1 MSTAVARPAGR
12 RRSAPALSRALPGA
26 VTGGALAALW
36 FSAGGASSA
45 GVWIGAVALG
55 LCLALVAVGVY
66 ITFRVLNFPD
76 LTIDGTYPL
85 GAAVSAVLI
94 VHGFPAWPTLAV
106 AFVAGGC
113 FGALTALLA
122 TKLRLHSLLASIL
135 VATAL
140 FSINLRIQGKANIPL
155 LSETTIFTPIS
166 DGARR
171 ATVAAFGDGAA
182 RHSNNLLTIVL
193 VGLLVVA
200 VKLVFDAFNR
210 SEIGLNLR
218 GTGDN
223 PQMMRTLGRNT
234 DQYVVLGVAISNALV
249 AVAGAIVAQFQG
261 FADVNMGFGLIIAG
275 LASVILG
282 DVVFRPRRVSTG
294 TLSAIAGMILYR
306 TAIAAALVIRVPV
319 PGGES
324 FRLEAGDI
332 KLATAVLV
340 LGMLWF
346 SGFSGFSATRKK
358 T

>member
-1 MSTAVARPAGR
+1 MNTGVAATEQG
-12 RRSAPALSRALPGA
+12 SEATPALRRFLPGA
-26 VTGGALAALW
+26 VTGSALIVLW
-36 FSAGGASSA
+36 FSAGGSSST
-45 GVWIGAVALG
+45 GVWIGAAGLG

-94 VHGFPAWPTLAV
+94 VNGWSAWLSLVV
-106 AFVAGGC
+106 AFVVGGG
-113 FGALTALLA
+113 FGAITALLS

-155 LSETTIFTPIS
+155 LSEATIFTPIS
-166 DGARR
+166 SDARE
-171 ATVAAFGDGAA
+171 AVIALFGDGAA
-182 RHSNNLLTIVL
+182 RHSNNILAIVL
-193 VGLLVVA
+193 VGSLVVA
-200 VKLVFDAFNR
+200 LKLLLDAFNR

-223 PQMMRTLGRNT
+223 QRMMRTLGRNT
-234 DQYVVLGVAISNALV
+234 DRYVMLGVAISNALV
-249 AVAGAIVAQFQG
+249 ATAGGIVAQFQG

-282 DVVFRPRRVSTG
+282 DVIFRPQRVSTG
-294 TLSAIAGMILYR
+294 ILSAIGGMVLYR
-306 TAIAAALVIRVPV
+306 MAIAAALAIRVPA
-319 PGGES
+319 PGGDS
-324 FRLEAGDI
+324 FRLDAGDI
-332 KLATAVLV
+332 KLTTAVLV

-346 SGFSGFSATRKK
+346 SAIRSKR
-358 T
+358 

>member
-1 MSTAVARPAGR
+1 MSTSVAATGR
-12 RRSAPALSRALPGA
+12 GSEAAPVLTRFLPGA
-26 VTGGALAALW
+26 VTSGALIVLW
-36 FSAGGASSA
+36 FSAGGSSST
-45 GVWIGAVALG
+45 GVWIGSAALG

-66 ITFRVLNFPD
+66 VTFRVLNFPD

-94 VHGFPAWPTLAV
+94 VNGWSAWLSLVV
-106 AFVAGGC
+106 AFFAGCG
-113 FGALTALLA
+113 FGAVTALLS

-155 LSETTIFTPIS
+155 LSETTVFTPIS
-166 DGARR
+166 SEARR
-171 ATVAAFGDGAA
+171 AVVTVFGDGAA
-182 RHSNNLLTIVL
+182 RHSNNILAIVL
-193 VGLLVVA
+193 VGSLVVA
-200 VKLVFDAFNR
+200 VKLLFDAFNR

-223 PQMMRTLGRNT
+223 PRMMRTLGRNT
-234 DQYVVLGVAISNALV
+234 DRYVVLGVAISNALV
-249 AVAGAIVAQFQG
+249 AVAGGIVAQFQG

-282 DVVFRPRRVSTG
+282 DVIFRPQRVSTG
-294 TLSAIAGMILYR
+294 TLSAIGGMILYR
-306 TAIAAALVIRVPV
+306 MAIAAALAIRVPV
-319 PGGES
+319 PGGDS
-324 FRLEAGDI
+324 FRLDAGDI

-346 SGFSGFSATRKK
+346 SATRSKQ
-358 T
+358 

>member
-1 MSTAVARPAGR
+1 MSVAGAATEGR
-12 RRSAPALSRALPGA
+12 TQSATALSRFLPGI
-26 VTGGALAALW
+26 VTSGALAALW
-36 FSAGGASSA
+36 FVAGGTSST
-45 GVWIGAVALG
+45 GVWIGALALG

-94 VHGFPAWPTLAV
+94 MHGFPAWPSLAV

-140 FSINLRIQGKANIPL
+140 FSINLRIQGRANIPL
-155 LSETTIFTPIS
+155 LNETTIFSSIS
-166 DGARR
+166 DDARR
-171 ATVAAFGDGAA
+171 VTVWAFGEGAA
-182 RHSNNLLTIVL
+182 RHSNNLLTVLLVGVL
-193 VGLLVVA
+193 VAA
-200 VKLVFDAFNR
+200 VKLAFDAFNR
-210 SEIGLNLR
+210 SEVGLNMR

-234 DQYVVLGVAISNALV
+234 ERYVVLGVTISNSLV
-249 AVAGAIVAQFQG
+249 ATAGAIVAQFQG

-282 DVVFRPRRVSTG
+282 DVIFRPQRVSTG
-294 TLSAIAGMILYR
+294 TLSAIGGMVLYR
-306 TAIAAALVIRVPV
+306 VAIAAVLVVRIPV
-319 PGGES
+319 PGGDS
-324 FRLEAGDI
+324 VRLEASDI

-340 LGMLWF
+340 LAMLW
-346 SGFSGFSATRKK
+346 FSATRKK
-358 T
+358 A

>member
-1 MSTAVARPAGR
+1 MSTGVASPEQGSEA
-12 RRSAPALSRALPGA
+12 APVLTRFLPGA
-26 VTGGALAALW
+26 VTGGALIVLW
-36 FSAGGASSA
+36 FSAGGSSST
-45 GVWIGAVALG
+45 GVWIGAAALG

-85 GAAVSAVLI
+85 GAAVAAVLI
-94 VHGFPAWPTLAV
+94 VNGWSAWLSLVAAFLAG
-106 AFVAGGC
+106 AC
-113 FGALTALLA
+113 FGAITALLS

-166 DGARR
+166 SDARQ
-171 ATVAAFGDGAA
+171 AVIAIFGDGAA
-182 RHSNNLLTIVL
+182 RHSNNILTIVL
-193 VGLLVVA
+193 VGSLVVIM
-200 VKLVFDAFNR
+200 KLLFDVFNR

-234 DQYVVLGVAISNALV
+234 DGYVTLGVAISNALV
-249 AVAGAIVAQFQG
+249 AVAGGIVAQFQG

-282 DVVFRPRRVSTG
+282 DVIFRPQRVSTG
-294 TLSAIAGMILYR
+294 TLSAIGGMILYR
-306 TAIAAALVIRVPV
+306 MAIAAALAIKVPV
-319 PGGES
+319 PGGDS
-324 FRLEAGDI
+324 FRLDAGDI

-346 SGFSGFSATRKK
+346 SATRSKQ
-358 T
+358 

>member
-1 MSTAVARPAGR
+1 MKTAAAATEAGSRPRQA
-12 RRSAPALSRALPGA
+12 ASRLLPGLIA
-26 VTGGALAALW
+26 GCALTALW
-36 FSAGGASSA
+36 FGAGGRSST
-45 GVWIGAVALG
+45 GVWVGSVALG

-66 ITFRVLNFPD
+66 VTFRVLNFPD

-94 VHGFPAWPTLAV
+94 VDGFPAWATLAV

-113 FGALTALLA
+113 FGALTGLLA

-155 LSETTIFTPIS
+155 LSETTIFTPLS
-166 DGARR
+166 DEARR
-171 ATVAAFGDGAA
+171 ATVWAFGDDAA

-193 VGLLVVA
+193 IGLLVVA
-200 VKLVFDAFNR
+200 VKSAFDAFNR

-234 DQYVVLGVAISNALV
+234 DQYVVLGVTISNALV

-294 TLSAIAGMILYR
+294 TLAAIAGMVLYR
-306 TAIAAALVIRVPV
+306 MAIAAALAVRIPV

-332 KLATAVLV
+332 KVATAVLV
-340 LGMLWF
+340 LAMLWF
-346 SGFSGFSATRKK
+346 SAVRKK
-358 T
+358 A

>member
-1 MSTAVARPAGR
+1 MSTDVAVTGSRSQ
-12 RRSAPALSRALPGA
+12 SAPVLSRVLPGA
-26 VTGGALAALW
+26 CTAGALTALW
-36 FSAGGASSA
+36 FSAGGTSST
-45 GVWIGAVALG
+45 GVWVGAAALG

-85 GAAVSAVLI
+85 GAAVSAVL
-94 VHGFPAWPTLAV
+94 VVDGFPAWSTLPV

-113 FGALTALLA
+113 FGAVTALLA

-155 LSETTIFTPIS
+155 LSETTIFTPMT
-166 DGARR
+166 DEARR
-171 ATVAAFGDGAA
+171 ATIWAFGDGAA
-182 RHSNNLLTIVL
+182 RHSNNLLTIVI

-210 SEIGLNLR
+210 SEVGLNLR

-223 PQMMRTLGRNT
+223 PQMMRTLGRST

-249 AVAGAIVAQFQG
+249 AAAGAIVAQFQG

-306 TAIAAALVIRVPV
+306 MAIAAALVIRIPV
-319 PGGES
+319 PGGDS

-332 KLATAVLV
+332 KLTTAVLV

-346 SGFSGFSATRKK
+346 SAARKK
-358 T
+358 S